1 MACRSS
7 IFLLASR
14 PSPDVD
20 VDRHTFEKG
29 GRPTVLL
36 QISMTDWKLK
46 FLDQKFSK
54 LLGADRQSVIHE
66 TGQIIRGNTFFE
78 ETLKG

>member
-7 IFLLASR
+7 IFLLAC
-14 PSPDVD
+14 PSPGIDVA
-20 VDRHTFEKG
+20 RHTFEKG

-36 QISMTDWKLK
+36 RISMTNWKLQ
-46 FLDQKFSK
+46 FLDQEFSK

>member
-20 VDRHTFEKG
+20 VDRHTFEK
-29 GRPTVLL
+29 VADHQALFESL
-36 QISMTDWKLK
+36 MTNWKLQ

-54 LLGADRQSVIHE
+54 PLGADRQSVIHE